1 MPDKEKLGELFK
13 SSTPVN
19 LTEMETEIFVR
30 CTKHVFSQHLVLQFD
45 CTNTLQDQLLENI
58 SVSIDLAPEAY
69 EVTNVIS
76 CSSLGFEEDGS
87 VYVILTIPM
96 ELSDWTGT
104 ISPTMKFTV
113 RDCDATTGKEL
124 DLCVKKTIWQIVH
137 SNEMSIQYIL
147 DQKMLEWAS
156 KNVVGITCPIDQTG
170 WSKKDLFLN
179 EYSNVFHQNPQSEIL
194 KVCLLYTSDAADE

>member
-1 MPDKEKLGELFK
+1 MPEKETLGELFK

-45 CTNTLQDQLLENI
+45 CTNTLQDQLLENV

-76 CSSLGFEEDGS
+76 CSNLGFEEDGS

-96 ELSDWTGT
+96 ELSDWTGA

-124 DLCVKKTIWQIVH
+124 YYQYKLVSYIV
-137 SNEMSIQYIL
+137 
-147 DQKMLEWAS
+147 
-156 KNVVGITCPIDQTG
+156 
-170 WSKKDLFLN
+170 
-179 EYSNVFHQNPQSEIL
+179 
-194 KVCLLYTSDAADE
+194 